1 MPRANL
7 IISIVLISFSGFYA
21 YLITGLPKRNLPNT
35 LGADFMPW
43 VLTICLLLLSVL
55 LLVQSLLKRSAE
67 EEADKISP
75 QQILGMAVLFV
86 IFVAYIVLMNMVG
99 YLVVTPF
106 FIFAMMVIS
115 GSRRWAEMVIS
126 SVVVTAFVYLV
137 FQFVF
142 RVQLPRV
149 IFL

>member
-1 MPRANL
+1 
-7 IISIVLISFSGFYA
+7 
-21 YLITGLPKRNLPNT
+21 
-35 LGADFMPW
+35 MPW